1 MIEKPIRTGGR
12 RLTPGVAMNP
22 PIKTRP
28 SRLLGEVARR
38 GLTPALG
45 RAAAARVVRS
55 ADAQYVPPP
64 LARTRAGRFNVQTA
78 AYLLAVRD
86 ALVDTGVPAG
96 QAEDLLGDLVYRMMR
111 RLFRPIN
118 AVVAALHPRDP
129 LARVR
134 RREKIDRALF
144 FRRPDWV
151 MIDAEAPSGY
161 AFDVHRCLY
170 ANYLRGRGEQEF
182 CQRVLCAQD
191 FRMAKDHGVVLV
203 RTGTLASGAGR
214 CDFHYLPADDQ

>member
-1 MIEKPIRTGGR
+1 
-12 RLTPGVAMNP
+12 MNAL
-22 PIKTRP
+22 IKTRP
-28 SRLLGEVARR
+28 PRLLGRVVRR

-55 ADAQYVPPP
+55 ADARYVPPP
-64 LARTRAGRFNVQTA
+64 ALARTRAGRFDVRTA

-86 ALVDTGVPAG
+86 ALIDAGIPAG
-96 QAEDLLGDLVYRMMR
+96 QAEDLLGDLIYRVMR
-111 RLFRPIN
+111 RLQRPID
-118 AVVAALHPRDP
+118 AVATVLHPRDP

-134 RREKIDRALF
+134 RREKIDRVLF
-144 FRRPDWV
+144 YRRPDWV
-151 MIDAEAPSGY
+151 MTDVDTPSGY

-170 ANYLRGRGEQEF
+170 ADYLRGRGEQQF

-191 FRMAKDHGVVLV
+191 HRMAKDHGEVLV